1 MSNLYFRRYLSDSA
15 AWPVFNRNL
24 RQFQLAEILHIPF
37 YGFALIFLYLTGYE
51 KFLKSAQPEF
61 IRDNPTPLPKPAH
74 PAKVLATSCGS
85 CTPNPSSACRKRR
98 LALA

>member
-1 MSNLYFRRYLSDSA
+1 LSDSGSCR
-15 AWPVFNRNL
+15 VLNRNL
-24 RQFQLAEILHIPF
+24 RGFTLAETLFMSF
-37 YGFALIFLYLTGYE
+37 YIFYLISLCLTGYE
-51 KFLKSAQPEF
+51 KFLKSAHPEF

>member
-1 MSNLYFRRYLSDSA
+1 LSDSGSCR
-15 AWPVFNRNL
+15 VLKRNL
-24 RQFQLAEILHIPF
+24 RRFTLAEILFISLYIF
-37 YGFALIFLYLTGYE
+37 YLISLYLTGYE